1 MNHTMN
7 IIDYKVNVDEVIER
21 LRSLYERQARDS
33 IFAVFEVPSVTL
45 ADFRKKN
52 PEGFCNYPNPHERIG
67 FWNDLLKERMTMEDD
82 SVPSAYLSEFDQGLY
97 GGLLGG
103 NVQFM
108 SHHDNGWISSMISP
122 LLHDWTEF
130 ESLRFDASHPWFHRY
145 IRQLNIFV
153 EASIGKF
160 GISHF
165 ILIDGLNFVFELL
178 GATATYMS
186 LLDSPKMVQK
196 AIDFGF
202 DLNLTVQNTFFD
214 NVPGLKGGT
223 YSNMV
228 QWIPGRVV
236 SESID
241 PFHMTSVD
249 DFEKWGREPVE
260 RMLDNFDGGV
270 LHIHGNGRHLLE
282 VACTI
287 RGLKAIYMGDDK
299 GFPPAFELLD
309 ELRPRAGDMPLVV
322 QVDFTA
328 FWKKLNEHRL
338 HGGVLYQVKG
348 APDIDTVNRCMK
360 QVRAYRVRSG

>member
-223 YSNMV
+223 YSNMA
-228 QWIPGRVV
+228 QWIPGRII

-260 RMLDNFDGGV
+260 RILDNFDGGV

-322 QVDFTA
+322 QADFAA

-338 HGGVLYQVKG
+338 HGGVLYQVKD